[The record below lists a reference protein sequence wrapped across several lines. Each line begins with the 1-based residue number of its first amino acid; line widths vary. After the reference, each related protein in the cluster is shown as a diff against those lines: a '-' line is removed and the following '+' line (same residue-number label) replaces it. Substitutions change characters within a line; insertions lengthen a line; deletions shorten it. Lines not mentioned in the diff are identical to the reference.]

1 MKISSIFVAF
11 LENTNFIS
19 LKSYQNRQ
27 RVIWT
32 DLPGRY
38 LSQFGAADG
47 ELDDDTEIGDAFEIG
62 LIFDDRRQE
71 GRRLK

>member
-1 MKISSIFVAF
+1 MMK
-11 LENTNFIS
+11 NFACYLVLFGLIS

-71 GRRLK
+71 GQRLK

>member
-1 MKISSIFVAF
+1 MMKNFACYLVLF
-11 LENTNFIS
+11 GFIS

-71 GRRLK
+71 GQRLK

>member
-1 MKISSIFVAF
+1 MCKIGV
-11 LENTNFIS
+11 IS
-19 LKSYQNRQ
+19 YLKGRRGSYQNRQ
-27 RVIWT
+27 KVIWT
-32 DLPGRY
+32 DLPGHY

-71 GRRLK
+71 GQRLK

>member
-1 MKISSIFVAF
+1 M
-11 LENTNFIS
+11 
-19 LKSYQNRQ
+19 
-27 RVIWT
+27 
-32 DLPGRY
+32 DLPGHY